1 MWTLLA
7 VQVLRAA
14 HINPIGTP
22 VADSVLAPLAGLSVA
37 NIEDRSQGELQDA
50 TGVNDLKLKD

>member
-1 MWTLLA
+1 MLA

-37 NIEDRSQGELQDA
+37 NIEDRSQEELQDT
-50 TGVNDLKLKD
+50 TGVNDLKLQD